1 MNNIKNSIS
10 SITNNTSKIFTKN
23 LIEKIILLFIVSIIL
38 FHIIHIPPLLYLLV
52 EISIVTLLIYLYKP
66 SKNYE
71 FYFQITPLFITNNI
85 AYVMIS
91 PYVYKYS
98 PLMIIF
104 AVLIIFYIYIT
115 FIFFQNIKN
124 ENYNNNII
132 DIFPEH
138 KHDLV
143 RIKHYLSTFEIIG
156 INATWGNGKTYLINA
171 LEKEN
176 DIQDKYFFITINL
189 LSCNLNE
196 LQLFLINELERAL
209 NNFGIASIYSLK
221 LKNILNKNEM
231 LKNISEIILF
241 NTDLYSKLL
250 CSFKNELK
258 KSGKTFVIV
267 YEDIDRINSSDI
279 IKEIFSISENIACH
293 HIKIIYEY
301 DKNNLM
307 SIDKVFDRN
316 YIEKYIPYT
325 INLTSLKFM
334 TVISYIL
341 KNKKID
347 EHILNDDD
355 FKYLIIPVYY
365 NFSLQNIFIKS
376 LPNKSEELN
385 LNIISIRKIE
395 HFISELAVIFESYPK
410 YLKKE
415 QKKHVVTFFVLK
427 HFYPELYDKLDV
439 FKTLEECLK
448 LEINGGSLTISE
460 IKESI
465 DNKKLDP
472 NNISFTSDNNKICL
486 AFLSLFEYNFDIG
499 HFQYDPNNPSA
510 RLNKNINDLKK
521 EDANEKKDR
530 LIWNLLCSGKSE
542 YTDVQLMV
550 DSLKQIF
557 SLEVHQQESALNKL
571 FNDYYNGKDNFKN
584 DNQTI
589 FRFGIP
595 QYTSLFQ
602 ALSLY
607 TTDKNIWIKF
617 LNYYFDKSLPQ
628 NITIDLVSNLRYC
641 PINNK
646 ELYLHILTKFCEF
659 QIIGN
664 MNNNEFYW
672 KFLHKYLHQ
681 CIIFGYVLREPST
694 DFFTRDKN
702 FVFFDENMEKIII
715 STLLQFKKHLLKE
728 YNLLPLDKIKNE
740 INLIANFID
749 KNLELINQENVIQDE
764 PVFKVNISSQRSSHT
779 EINRLKALY
788 TYNPDQEYILDEIEK
803 SYIAGKITP
812 YEISQLPFIKT
823 EDILY

>member
-10 SITNNTSKIFTKN
+10 SIINNISKIFTKN
-23 LIEKIILLFIVSIIL
+23 LIEKISLLFIVSIIL
-38 FHIIHIPPLLYLLV
+38 FHIIPIPPLLYLLV
-52 EISIVTLLIYLYKP
+52 EVSIVTLLIYLYKP
-66 SKNYE
+66 LKNYE

-85 AYVMIS
+85 AYIMIS

-115 FIFFQNIKN
+115 IIFSQNIKN

-209 NNFGIASIYSLK
+209 NNFGIASIYSFK

-307 SIDKVFDRN
+307 SIDKVFDSN
-316 YIEKYIPYT
+316 YLEKYIPYT
-325 INLTSLKFM
+325 LNLTSLRF
-334 TVISYIL
+334 TTTISYIL
-341 KNKKID
+341 KKQNID
-347 EHILNDDD
+347 RVLIDLDD
-355 FKYLIIPVYY
+355 FTFLTYPVPS
-365 NFSLQNIFIKS
+365 NFGLEKILGKS
-376 LPNKSEELN
+376 FKENSIQLN
-385 LNIISIRKIE
+385 LNGISIRKIE
-395 HFISELAVIFESYPK
+395 HFIYELAHSLKTNPN
-410 YLKKE
+410 YLDKK
-415 QKKHVVTFFVLK
+415 QKKYVITFFILK
-427 HFYPELYDKLDV
+427 HFYIELYEDLDI
-439 FKTLEECLK
+439 FQTLEECLK
-448 LEINGGSLTISE
+448 LQINEETLTISE
-460 IKESI
+460 IQTKI
-465 DNKKLDP
+465 
-472 NNISFTSDNNKICL
+472 NNQQLHSDNIFTVNSNKVRL
-486 AFLSLFEYNFDIG
+486 AFLCLFDYNFDIE

-510 RLNKNINDLKK
+510 RLNKSINDIKK

-542 YTDVQLMV
+542 YTDIQLMV

-557 SLEVHQQESALNKL
+557 SLEVTEQEVALKKL
-571 FNDYYNGKDNFKN
+571 VEDYYHGKDNYKN
-584 DNQTI
+584 DNRTI

-595 QYTSLFQ
+595 PFTSIFQ

-607 TTDKNIWIKF
+607 NADNNTWINF
-617 LNYYFDKSLPQ
+617 LNYYFDKNLPQ
-628 NITIDLVSNLRYC
+628 KITIDLVSNLRYC

-646 ELYLHILTKFCEF
+646 ELYLHILSKFCKLN
-659 QIIGN
+659 IIGN

-672 KFLHKYLHQ
+672 RFLHKYLHQ
-681 CIIFGYVLREPST
+681 CIALEYVLEELST
-694 DFFTRDKN
+694 TFFFRDKN
-702 FVFFDENMEKIII
+702 FNFHSNNTKEFI
-715 STLLQFKKHLLKE
+715 SKMILNLKEELLKTSTFV
-728 YNLLPLDKIKNE
+728 PLDKIKIE
-740 INLIANFID
+740 INLIINFID

-779 EINRLKALY
+779 ETNRLKALY

>member
-1 MNNIKNSIS
+1 MIGSFKYMNNTTK
-10 SITNNTSKIFTKN
+10 NTSK
-23 LIEKIILLFIVSIIL
+23 KIILAFIISINIFYIIPVPTYLYIFTTSGIL
-38 FHIIHIPPLLYLLV
+38 FFLIYSYAPEKNYELYSQILPLVFINNLAYALISLYEDTLYPFIFL
-52 EISIVTLLIYLYKP
+52 IFLLIYFYPYILLEHQNK
-66 SKNYE
+66 SIEGNKN
-71 FYFQITPLFITNNI
+71 FY
-85 AYVMIS
+85 
-91 PYVYKYS
+91 
-98 PLMIIF
+98 
-104 AVLIIFYIYIT
+104 
-115 FIFFQNIKN
+115 
-124 ENYNNNII
+124 
-132 DIFPEH
+132 IFPERSY
-138 KHDLV
+138 DLKRV
-143 RIKHYLSTFEIIG
+143 KQYLSDFEIIG
-156 INATWGNGKTYLINA
+156 INASWGDGKTYLINA
-171 LEKEN
+171 LEKEP
-176 DIQDKYFFITINL
+176 DIKDKYFFITIKL

-196 LQLFLINELERAL
+196 LQILLINELETSL
-209 NNFGIASIYSLK
+209 NNFGIISVYSPKLQDMLSENSTLK
-221 LKNILNKNEM
+221 S
-231 LKNISEIILF
+231 ISEIFLF
-241 NTDLYSKLL
+241 NSNLYSKLL
-250 CSFKNELK
+250 HSFKQELTK
-258 KSGKTFVIV
+258 TGKTFVIV
-267 YEDIDRINSSDI
+267 YEDIDRITSTNT
-279 IKEIFSISENIACH
+279 IKEIFSISENLACP

-301 DKNNLM
+301 DKKNLM

-325 INLTSLKFM
+325 INLTNLKFM
-334 TVISYIL
+334 TAISYIL

-355 FKYLIIPVYY
+355 FKYLIIPIYY
-365 NFSLQNIFIKS
+365 NFTLQDIFIKS
-376 LPNKSEELN
+376 LPNKSEKLN
-385 LNIISIRKIE
+385 LNVIAIRKIE
-395 HFISELAVIFESYPK
+395 HFISELTAIFESYPN
-410 YLKKE
+410 YLEKE

-448 LEINGGSLTISE
+448 LEINDESLTISE

-465 DNKKLDP
+465 DNKKLDQ
-472 NNISFTSDNNKICL
+472 NNISFTSNNKICL

-510 RLNKNINDLKK
+510 RLNKNINYLKK
-521 EDANEKKDR
+521 EDSNEKKDR

-571 FNDYYNGKDNFKN
+571 FDDYYNGKDNFKN

-589 FRFGIP
+589 FRLGIP

-607 TTDKNIWIKF
+607 TTNKNIWIKF
-617 LNYYFDKSLPQ
+617 LNYYFDKRLPQ

-646 ELYLHILTKFCEF
+646 ELYLHILSKFCKLN
-659 QIIGN
+659 IIGN

-672 KFLHKYLHQ
+672 RFLHKYLHQ

-694 DFFTRDKN
+694 DFFIRDKN
-702 FVFFDENMEKIII
+702 FVFFDKNMKEIITPI
-715 STLLQFKKHLLKE
+715 LSQFKKHLLKK
-728 YNLLPLDKIKNE
+728 YYLLPLNKIKIE
-740 INLIANFID
+740 INLIVNFID

-764 PVFKVNISSQRSSHT
+764 PVFKVNISSQRPYHT

-788 TYNPDQEYILDEIEK
+788 TYNPDQEYILEEIEK

-812 YEISQLPFIKT
+812 HEISQLPFIKT